1 MFSAQLLSEIQ
12 IRVKSGFSEKPMSTM
27 LTITPTERRALKALA
42 HALSPVVMIGEAG
55 LSAGVIKELEQ
66 GLKSHE
72 LIKVKVFSD
81 ERETRETMLEE
92 ICQQLK
98 AAPVQHIGKILVI
111 YRPKPEQTAKPAA
124 AKFRKKRESRKTKRS
139 FQA

>member
-1 MFSAQLLSEIQ
+1 
-12 IRVKSGFSEKPMSTM
+12 M
-27 LTITPTERRALKALA
+27 LTITPTERRAFKALA

-55 LSAGVIKELEQ
+55 LSVGVMKELEQ

-81 ERETRETMLEE
+81 ERDVRETMLEE

-111 YRPKPEQTAKPAA
+111 YRPRPEEKAKPAA
-124 AKFRKKRESRKTKRS
+124 AKFRKKREPRKTKRS

>member
-1 MFSAQLLSEIQ
+1 
-12 IRVKSGFSEKPMSTM
+12 M
-27 LTITPTERRALKALA
+27 LTITPTQRRALKALA

-66 GLKSHE
+66 SLKSHE

-81 ERETRETMLEE
+81 ARETRETMLEE
-92 ICQQLK
+92 ICQQLA

-111 YRPKPEQTAKPAA
+111 YRPKPEETAKPAA

>member
-1 MFSAQLLSEIQ
+1 
-12 IRVKSGFSEKPMSTM
+12 M

-111 YRPKPEQTAKPAA
+111 YRPKPEEIEKSVA

>member
-1 MFSAQLLSEIQ
+1 
-12 IRVKSGFSEKPMSTM
+12 M

-66 GLKSHE
+66 GLNSHE

-81 ERETRETMLEE
+81 AREARETMLAE
-92 ICQQLK
+92 ICRQLK

-111 YRPKPEQTAKPAA
+111 YRPKPAEEAKPVV